1 MNTNIKIDFEMNKK
15 KKDWLGS
22 FYMETRSRQRPTNNF
37 LAYFFFSLFLPLLWM
52 GTSLRAVL
60 TVLGITVLFT
70 DAQPQK
76 IKQNQNKRSRTSK
89 TSKNVPGKSHTHHM
103 YILSILFLQP
113 DGAHCILS
121 ITANESREAS
131 NITTSF
137 LIWILMSVVSV

>member
-1 MNTNIKIDFEMNKK
+1 
-15 KKDWLGS
+15 
-22 FYMETRSRQRPTNNF
+22 METRSRQRPTNNF
-37 LAYFFFSLFLPLLWM
+37 LAFFFFLFLPLLWM

-76 IKQNQNKRSRTSK
+76 TKQNQNKRSRTSK

-131 NITTSF
+131 NITASF
-137 LIWILMSVVSV
+137 LIWISISVVSV